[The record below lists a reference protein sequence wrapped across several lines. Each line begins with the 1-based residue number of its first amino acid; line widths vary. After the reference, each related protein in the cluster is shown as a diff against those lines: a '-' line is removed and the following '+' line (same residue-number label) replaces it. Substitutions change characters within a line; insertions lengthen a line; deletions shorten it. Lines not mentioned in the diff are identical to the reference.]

1 MPRLVE
7 RGIRSVMVEGGVKVI
22 RSLMAARLVDY
33 LVVTVAPRF
42 IGGPHSVRV
51 QTELMGGPSMGGFLH
66 SKIGEDL
73 VLWGEP
79 AWPAMALTQSA

>member
-1 MPRLVE
+1 
-7 RGIRSVMVEGGVKVI
+7 MVEGGVEVI

-42 IGGPHSVRV
+42 IGGPHRVRV
-51 QTELMGGPSMGGFLH
+51 QTEPMEGPCMSGFLH
-66 SKIGEDL
+66 TQIGEDM